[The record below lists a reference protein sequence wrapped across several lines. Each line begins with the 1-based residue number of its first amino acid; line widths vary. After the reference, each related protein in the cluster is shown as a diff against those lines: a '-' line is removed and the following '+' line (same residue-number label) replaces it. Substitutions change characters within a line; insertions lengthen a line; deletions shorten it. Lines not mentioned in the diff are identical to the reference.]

1 MSASRVLTWGAR
13 SLGALYQRSPVF
25 GMRHLTNIHVDAGA
39 EQEEV
44 MDHFIDSVGAHAIAM
59 FFAFIAFAISMMCIY
74 LQPFVAH
81 CAELESRI
89 SGAN

>member
-25 GMRHLTNIHVDAGA
+25 GMRHLTSIHVDAGA